1 MTQLA
6 DLIKTALIETGDNE
20 KKATTVAERII
31 MWGAGNDIAG
41 KKYYWPCQFRLL
53 TAQERAAMILADFN
67 GNNLNAVCK
76 KHNVKPNTVY
86 RIIRG

>member
-31 MWGAGNDIAG
+31 MWGADNDIAG
-41 KKYYWPCQFRLL
+41 QKYYWPCQFHLL
-53 TAQERAAMILADFN
+53 TAQERSAMILADFK
-67 GNNLNAVCK
+67 GNNLKSICK
-76 KHNVKPNTVY
+76 KYNVSPRTVY